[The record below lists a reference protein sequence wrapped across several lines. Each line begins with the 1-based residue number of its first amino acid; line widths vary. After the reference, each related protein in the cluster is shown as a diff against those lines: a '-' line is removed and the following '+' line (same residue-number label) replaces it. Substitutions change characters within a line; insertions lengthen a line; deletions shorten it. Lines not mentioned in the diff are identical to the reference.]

1 MHILFTS
8 VTLALHKVV
17 THIFDLIGGDLRL
30 MQFELKIFAVM
41 VVATTQVQMLLVV
54 VLLGIGKGI
63 RSVYM
68 SIVIPSYVPIDRLAS
83 ASALQLFL
91 NGIVT
96 LCLGP
101 VSGKL
106 AIYITKFVFILDG
119 SILIYFV
126 SIRRTN

>member
-1 MHILFTS
+1 
-8 VTLALHKVV
+8 
-17 THIFDLIGGDLRL
+17 
-30 MQFELKIFAVM
+30 M
-41 VVATTQVQMLLVV
+41 VVATTQLHMLLVV

-101 VSGKL
+101 VSGKCR
-106 AIYITKFVFILDG
+106 ITKTSCLFMDTADNNTIVF
-119 SILIYFV
+119 
-126 SIRRTN
+126 IRRTNQRHFR